1 MYICECGEQFEKLG
15 DETQAHVLDQHLDL
29 IEDRFEDFVEELEF
43 SEITEWQGDEL
54 YQSAINDVEEEL
66 MDEIIDEGE

>member
-1 MYICECGEQFEKLG
+1 MYICECGEQFEELG

-43 SEITEWQGDEL
+43 GEITEWQGDEL
-54 YQSAINDVEEEL
+54 YQSAIDDVEEEL
-66 MDEIIDEGE
+66 MDEIIDEEE